1 MSLKALDDLI
11 NLLEL
16 SLSSSSSS
24 STSSLSL
31 SSTLEEL
38 ATITLSKY
46 KKEHIRE
53 QSHLQKRRR
62 QATQSPLL
70 QSPLSA
76 LLKPFQPNPFSDIL
90 FDGEQVL
97 DSNPSTSSTSSST
110 PSSSS
115 SIPSPF
121 SSTPSSSSSSAT
133 LPTTILPTTILPTA
147 IPTLRDQQT
156 ILRSICDHL
165 LHSGELKVSKLVSD
179 KLLLEQ
185 IEVINFQKK
194 ASIFSNI
201 YKHYTLISN
210 GDAILSIEYLQ
221 KHKDDAEAIIG
232 TEAFI
237 DLALNLYALHVCK
250 ILCQGFVGILRNDDD
265 EIEQVYISD
274 SSQRVGIAMAY
285 IYETIQ
291 PFEFSSTTCTTHQ
304 NDSSMTNRLVAA
316 CIYTR
321 NAQINAS
328 SVLDCLLLSPYSNL
342 FHSSFAIKISKTFKS
357 LHCKLYNV
365 IEESTL
371 ERTLRAGDVAIEPL
385 TTLAKSGKW
394 PLCDDSI
401 DSLLPVTI
409 ELDSN
414 LISHNI
420 FVCPVSRLEETK
432 GRVLKCGHI
441 IGCSAFLSLSSFS
454 SFRNT
459 SSGGFKCPICPQ
471 LGCKESESLL
481 IDFGKCFNSGEEKE
495 EEDEDDEILLDEGE
509 GVAPLY
515 NEREE

>member
-11 NLLEL
+11 NLLES

-24 STSSLSL
+24 STSSLSS

-38 ATITLSKY
+38 ATTTLSKY

-90 FDGEQVL
+90 FDGEQL
-97 DSNPSTSSTSSST
+97 LESNPSTSSSIPSTSSTFFST
-110 PSSSS
+110 PSIPSSSS
-115 SIPSPF
+115 A
-121 SSTPSSSSSSAT
+121 TSSSAT
-133 LPTTILPTTILPTA
+133 LPPTILPTTILPTA

-179 KLLLEQ
+179 KLLLDQ

-237 DLALNLYALHVCK
+237 DLTLNLYALHVCK

-265 EIEQVYISD
+265 EIERVYVSD

-316 CIYTR
+316 CIYAR

-357 LHCKLYNV
+357 LHCKLCNV

-401 DSLLPVTI
+401 DSILPVTI

-441 IGCSAFLSLSSFS
+441 IGCSAFLSLSSIS

-495 EEDEDDEILLDEGE
+495 EEDEDDEILLDEG
-509 GVAPLY
+509 VAPLY